1 MRSSTIVALAAIAA
15 AAPSLAAP
23 VQYARDSS
31 SAQAPSS
38 NESDALS
45 LGTVSSIVSVAAPVV
60 SGIINHFKNKYVF
73 FYPLPE
79 EDLMVPSQRQLEPAS

>member
-23 VQYARDSS
+23 VQYARDS

>member
-31 SAQAPSS
+31 SAQAPSGS
-38 NESDALS
+38 ESDALS
-45 LGTVSSIVSVAAPVV
+45 LGTVSTIASVAAPVV
-60 SGIINHFKNKYVF
+60 SGIIDHFKNKYV
-73 FYPLPE
+73 LLCSRRE
-79 EDLMVPSQRQLEPAS
+79 ASLILLSQRQLEPTP